1 MVQIVLLM
9 IGHLAALFDIV
20 PFIGQFVSQG
30 FNRSDEFVALP
41 NHIGRKAAT
50 GVVDERHVRLA
61 GVQGQAINDEMQR
74 KLRQPFQFV

>member
-1 MVQIVLLM
+1 MN
-9 IGHLAALFDIV
+9 
-20 PFIGQFVSQG
+20 S
-30 FNRSDEFVALP
+30 SALP